1 LSASDNLTADF
12 KFYPNPVKDVLH
24 LDNVSI
30 SKVTIYS
37 ILGQQLDVK
46 SFESSVTSNTIDM
59 SGYSKGIYMIV
70 LENEGQQQTI
80 KVIKE

>member
-1 LSASDNLTADF
+1 MSLSKAT
-12 KFYPNPVKDVLH
+12 V
-24 LDNVSI
+24 
-30 SKVTIYS
+30 YS
-37 ILGQQLDVK
+37 ILGQQLDTK